1 MRWARVLVAVVA
13 LAGCSADPTGVTSTS
28 AATTSSTSTPP
39 STTTTS
45 TPERAVA
52 GQLVKLDLERFE
64 PVHGLEPIP
73 LAPDSWILGSDDG
86 RWMVVSD
93 WNTVTPIDVDRWE
106 ATGTFDLVRRP
117 ARVIADDH
125 LYVYD
130 ERSGRITSFDLRTGE
145 TAELGEWRR
154 EMQMDGQIRV
164 MSGLLVG
171 YGGSWVHWLDL
182 ATGAVGEI
190 EVGPMERINEETGIY
205 DGEYE
210 IVETDTF
217 GLAWGHD
224 HLYIAHADP
233 LEVIEVEPRSGHVQT
248 HHLETTSWLDRLLAF
263 WMPAAAA
270 KGPSMGTYSSA
281 ALSADDRFLFVSGNR
296 YDVVTNDDGSLVEE
310 NEHLGLIV
318 VDTETWDVVARHDL
332 AVQFVRNAGQ
342 AVLAIDTTVTPRWQ
356 DDYYVVS
363 TDANGVVSY
372 QGPFGVRDG
381 GCEAALDGSHLICS
395 EYLAD
400 TSQRLRVVDIHTSE
414 TTDGPDVGPEDYLD
428 VNGVLVDWSPL
439 ES

>member
-1 MRWARVLVAVVA
+1 MRWARVLVAVVT
-13 LAGCSADPTGVTSTS
+13 LVGCSADPAGVTSTT
-28 AATTSSTSTPP
+28 AASTSSTSTPP
-39 STTTTS
+39 PTTTTS

-52 GQLVKLDLERFE
+52 GQLVKLELERFE

-73 LAPDSWILGSDDG
+73 LAPESWILGSDDG
-86 RWMVVSD
+86 QWMVVSD
-93 WNTVTPIDVDRWE
+93 WDTVTPIDVDRWQ

-130 ERSGRITSFDLRTGE
+130 ERSGRIVSVDLRTGE
-145 TAELGEWRR
+145 QADLGEWRP
-154 EMQMDGQIRV
+154 EMWMEGQIRM

-171 YGGSWVHWLDL
+171 LAGSWVHWLDP
-182 ATGAVGEI
+182 ATGEVGEI
-190 EVGPMERINEETGIY
+190 DVGPLERINEETGIF
-205 DGEYE
+205 DGDYE
-210 IVETDTF
+210 IAETDTF
-217 GLAWGHD
+217 GLAWGAER
-224 HLYIAHADP
+224 LYIAHAQP
-233 LEVIEVEPRSGHVQT
+233 LEVTEVDPRSGRIQT
-248 HHLETTSWLDRLLAF
+248 HHLEEESWLDRLLAF

-296 YDVVTNDDGSLVEE
+296 YDVVAGGDGSLVEE
-310 NEHLGLIV
+310 NQHLGLVV
-318 VDTETWDVVARHDL
+318 VDTETWDVVARPDL

-342 AVLAIDTTVTPRWQ
+342 AVVAIDTTVTPRWQ

-363 TDANGVVSY
+363 TDPSGAVSY
-372 QGPFGVRDG
+372 QGPFSVRDG
-381 GCEAALDGSHLICS
+381 GCEPALDGSHLICS
-395 EYLAD
+395 EYLGD
-400 TSQRLRVVDIHTSE
+400 TSQRLRVVDIQTSE
-414 TTDGPDVGPEDYLD
+414 TTDGPEVGPEDYLE